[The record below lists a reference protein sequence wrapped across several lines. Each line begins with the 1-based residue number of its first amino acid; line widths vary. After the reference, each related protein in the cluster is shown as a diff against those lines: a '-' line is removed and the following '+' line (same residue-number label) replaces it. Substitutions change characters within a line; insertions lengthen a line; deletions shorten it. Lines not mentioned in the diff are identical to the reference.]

1 LPQFSQ
7 VKINKMLRFAA
18 NPNEMQLK
26 KILVPCDLK
35 EESFTALYH
44 AAHIAKRSGAEIA
57 LLHLEFTDRALAATE
72 QVLQQWAERMKAF
85 HDGDVTVHVRKGGVV
100 GEIPAFAKEYG
111 CGLIVMPTHGMRGM
125 QKLTG
130 SLALRVVSE
139 SHIPFII
146 VQGRTIREHGY
157 KRLVI
162 PVDYRHQ
169 LAEEC
174 KAFVQLA
181 QLFRSEVHLVL
192 KKVNSELTDEKVL
205 AAVKQTFQQAGTEV
219 HIHEVDHTTHLTKE
233 LVRYAGAIDADLIC
247 AVNFSYEYLYTLF
260 PRTEEEELIYNDGQI
275 PVLLI
280 TPENQDEVLYNIP
293 MRF

>member
-1 LPQFSQ
+1 
-7 VKINKMLRFAA
+7 MLRFAA
-18 NPNEMQLK
+18 NRTTMQLK

-44 AAHIAKRSGAEIA
+44 AAHIAKRAGAEIA
-57 LLHLEFTDRALAATE
+57 LLHLEFTERAMNAAQQE
-72 QVLQQWAERMKAF
+72 LQQWAERMKAF

-125 QKLTG
+125 QRLTG

-146 VQGRTIREHGY
+146 VQGRTMRDHGY
-157 KRLVI
+157 KKLVI

-169 LAEEC
+169 LTEEC
-174 KAFVQLA
+174 AAFVQLA
-181 QLFRSEVHLVL
+181 LLFRSEVHLVL
-192 KKVNSELTDEKVL
+192 KKVNAELTDEKL
-205 AAVKQTFQQAGTEV
+205 LQSVKQTFTQAGIEV
-219 HIHEVDHTTHLTKE
+219 HIHEVDHKTHFTKE

-260 PRTEEEELIYNDGQI
+260 PRSEEEDLIYNDGQI

-280 TPENQDEVLYNIP
+280 TPEDQDEVIYNIP

>member
-1 LPQFSQ
+1 
-7 VKINKMLRFAA
+7 
-18 NPNEMQLK
+18 MQLK

-35 EESFTALYH
+35 ESSFNALYH
-44 AAHIAKRSGAEIA
+44 AAHLAKQSGAEIL
-57 LLHLEFTDRALAATE
+57 LLHLEFADKALEASQKALE
-72 QVLQQWAERMKAF
+72 AWVDRMKEF
-85 HDGDVTVHVRKGGVV
+85 HQGPVSAHVRKGGVV
-100 GEIPAFAKEYG
+100 GEIPAFAKEQG

-146 VQGRTIREHGY
+146 VQERNIRDHGY
-157 KRLVI
+157 KKLVI

-169 LAEEC
+169 LLDES

-181 QLFRSEVHLVL
+181 QLFKSEAHLVI
-192 KKVNSELTDEKVL
+192 KKVNAELTDAKMLGEI
-205 AAVKQTFQQAGTEV
+205 QQAFADAGVSITL
-219 HIHEVDHTTHLTKE
+219 HEVDHKLHFTKE
-233 LVRYAGAIDADLIC
+233 LVRYAAAVEADLIC

-260 PRTEEEELIYNDGQI
+260 PRTEEEDLIYNDAQI

-280 TPENQDEVLYNIP
+280 TPTNQDEVIYNIP

>member
-1 LPQFSQ
+1 MKSLS
-7 VKINKMLRFAA
+7 
-18 NPNEMQLK
+18 MQLK
-26 KILVPCDLK
+26 KILIPCDLK
-35 EESFTALYH
+35 ESSFNALYH
-44 AAHIAKRSGAEIA
+44 AAHLAKLSGAEIL
-57 LLHLEFTDRALAATE
+57 LLHLEFTDNALESSKKTLDTW
-72 QVLQQWAERMKAF
+72 VERVKDF
-85 HDGDVTVHVRKGGVV
+85 HQGAVSAHVRKGGVV
-100 GEIPAFAKEYG
+100 GEIPAFAKEQG

-146 VQGRTIREHGY
+146 VQERTIREQGY
-157 KRLVI
+157 KKLVI

-169 LAEEC
+169 LLDES

-181 QLFRSEVHLVL
+181 KLFGSEVHLVL
-192 KKVNSELTDEKVL
+192 KKVNAELTDSKLL
-205 AAVKQTFQQAGTEV
+205 AAIKQSFDDARISVTL
-219 HIHEVDHTTHLTKE
+219 HEVDHKLHFTKE
-233 LVRYAGAIDADLIC
+233 LVRYAAAVEADLIC

-260 PRTEEEELIYNDGQI
+260 PRTEEEDLIYNDAQI

-280 TPENQDEVLYNIP
+280 TPSNQDEIIYNIP

>member
-1 LPQFSQ
+1 M
-7 VKINKMLRFAA
+7 KRFF
-18 NPNEMQLK
+18 MQLK

-35 EESFTALYH
+35 ESSFTALHH
-44 AAHIAKRSGAEIA
+44 AAHLSKLSGSEIL
-57 LLHLEFTDRALAATE
+57 LLHLEFTDSALEASKHQLEA
-72 QVLQQWAERMKAF
+72 WAERMKAF
-85 HDGDVTVHVRKGGVV
+85 HDGPVSVHVRKGGVV
-100 GEIPAFAKEYG
+100 GEIPAFAKEQG

-146 VQGRTIREHGY
+146 VQERTIRESGY
-157 KRLVI
+157 KKLVI

-169 LAEEC
+169 LLEES

-181 QLFRSEVHLVL
+181 GLFGSEVHLVL
-192 KKVNSELTDEKVL
+192 KKVNAELTDVNL
-205 AAVKQTFQQAGTEV
+205 LSQIKQSFADSVVSVT
-219 HIHEVDHTTHLTKE
+219 IHEVDHTSHFTKE
-233 LVRYAGAIDADLIC
+233 LVRYAAAIEADLIC

-260 PRTEEEELIYNDGQI
+260 PRTEEEDLIYNDAQI

-280 TPENQDEVLYNIP
+280 TPTNQDEVIYNIP

>member
-1 LPQFSQ
+1 
-7 VKINKMLRFAA
+7 
-18 NPNEMQLK
+18 MQLK

-35 EESFTALYH
+35 EESFVALHH

-57 LLHLEFTDRALAATE
+57 LLHLEFTDRAMESSKAALDAWGQRLKET
-72 QVLQQWAERMKAF
+72 F
-85 HDGDVTVHVRKGGVV
+85 DGVITTHVRKGGVV
-100 GEIPAFAKEYG
+100 GEIPAFAKEYE
-111 CGLIVMPTHGMRGM
+111 CGLIIMPTHGMRGM

-146 VQGRTIREHGY
+146 VQERDIRAHGY
-157 KRLVI
+157 KKLVI

-169 LAEEC
+169 LLDEA

-181 QLFRSEVHLVL
+181 KLFNGEVSLVIKHVNAELADKSVLEGVKNHFEENGVTIHL
-192 KKVNSELTDEKVL
+192 
-205 AAVKQTFQQAGTEV
+205 
-219 HIHEVDHTTHLTKE
+219 HEVPHSAHFTKE
-233 LVRYAGAIDADLIC
+233 LVRYAASIEADLIC
-247 AVNFSYEYLYTLF
+247 AINFSYEYLYTLF
-260 PRTEEEELIYNDGQI
+260 PRTEEEDLIYNDPQI

-280 TPENQDEVLYNIP
+280 TPQNQDEIIYNIP